1 MVDYYASLHVL
12 PSADADVIKAAFRV
26 LARRYHPD
34 SCAIPKEDAHR
45 RMQEINAA
53 YEVLGDEQKRAAYD
67 RDLAGAKA
75 EPEFDATGHERD
87 VVFEQDWQV
96 ACKYCAKAEVDFEFL
111 TRFSTKLAFSYASYL
126 IETKKFDSCREI
138 AHNFHKDFVRNYFGN
153 NISIQVFA
161 SQLLLVG
168 EKDAAKAVNQAVR
181 ILGNGLSEEMLSQ
194 NIFSEYPKSKIK
206 LIFFRAIYLD
216 DFYVTEEF
224 LKLMGVICK
233 SSLWWNGSLKVEFE
247 GTKHTL
253 FYPGYAKWVKQNFG
267 HKEDFRCVWQGPRV
281 WSHEFPLVG

>member
-34 SCAIPKEDAHR
+34 SCAIPREDAHR

-67 RDLAGAKA
+67 RDIADAKA

-96 ACKYCAKAEVDFEFL
+96 ACKYCPEAEVDFEFL

-126 IETKKFDSCREI
+126 IETKKFASCREI
-138 AHNFHKDFVRNYFGN
+138 AHKFHREFVKNYFGN
-153 NISIQVFA
+153 DTSIQVFA
-161 SQLLLVG
+161 SQLLLAA

-181 ILGNGLSEEMLSQ
+181 ILGKALSEERLSH
-194 NIFSEYPKSKIK
+194 NIFSEYPKSKLK
-206 LIFFRAIYLD
+206 LIFFRTIYRNEP
-216 DFYVTEEF
+216 YVTKEF
-224 LKLMGVICK
+224 FKLMGVDHKTRWGGFTVDLDSI
-233 SSLWWNGSLKVEFE
+233 
-247 GTKHTL
+247 KHT
-253 FYPGYAKWVKQNFG
+253 FDYGDSGVWVKQNFG

-281 WSHEFPLVG
+281 WSGGFPLVG